1 MPIKTILAYL
11 PSPTVARTVLS
22 AATKVADPHGVH
34 IIGLHLEPDMMN
46 HEENDLAMSEEVREQ
61 LTKTSK
67 AATAA
72 VKKVFEESL
81 GTAAPSHEWR
91 SYTVSYR
98 TGEDIIVAA
107 AGSADLVI
115 CGLNDGDDTSPWAN
129 LTEPVLLRG
138 GRPVLVIPSPL
149 PVARIGD
156 QVIIAWN
163 GTREA
168 VRAVFGSLD
177 LLRNTST
184 VRVIT
189 YIENENQ
196 RPQAELSSS
205 NIVAALLRHGI
216 PAIGD
221 VCYALGGDAAGA
233 LLSSLINE
241 GCDLLVMGGYS
252 HSRRSEMI
260 FGGVSRE
267 ILSKAVV
274 PTLLS
279 H

>member
-11 PSPTVARTVLS
+11 SSPTIARSVLC
-22 AATKVADPHGVH
+22 AAKKVAEAQGVH
-34 IIGLHLEPDMMN
+34 IIGLHLEPDMMTYGESN
-46 HEENDLAMSEEVREQ
+46 LQISEEVRKQ
-61 LTKTSK
+61 LTRNSQ

-72 VKKVFEESL
+72 VKTVFEESL
-81 GTAAPSHEWR
+81 GTTVPKHEWR
-91 SYTVSYR
+91 SYTVPYK

-115 CGLNDGDDTSPWAN
+115 CGMNGGDEASPWAN
-129 LTEPVLLRG
+129 LTEAVLVRG
-138 GRPVLVIPSPL
+138 GRPVLAIPSPL

-168 VRAVFGSLD
+168 VRAVFDSLD
-177 LLRNTST
+177 LIRNAST

-189 YIENENQ
+189 FMEDENQ
-196 RPQAELSSS
+196 RLLAELSSS
-205 NIVAALLRHGI
+205 DIVQALLRHGI

-233 LLSSLINE
+233 LVSSLICE

-252 HSRRSEMI
+252 HSRRTEMI
-260 FGGVSRE
+260 FGGMSRE
-267 ILSKAVV
+267 MMSKAVV